1 MISLPASKKSKSKSK
16 SKLSLSIDIE
26 TSAPIPVTKVGAFK
40 YAEQPDLQIVCMAW
54 KLGSTPIQLWDVL
67 SGESMPAQVLDHVS
81 NGGLINAF
89 NAGFEM
95 SVLSNHAGRGIGW
108 PRTKVSQWRDTAAKV
123 ASHGLPRSL
132 GNAAIALPGIP
143 HKDEAGKK
151 VMLALSKP
159 AGLAKA
165 TPEQLAIL
173 HNYCKNDVLVEYS
186 IDQVL
191 PKLPDIEQQLW
202 ELDYLI
208 NKRGILIDLPLVRQI
223 AALIEKYTSS
233 KIARC
238 IELTGARPSQR
249 KVVMAWCEDQGYL
262 LNGYTADDI
271 TDALKDKDCP
281 APVVEVLQIRQA
293 TAFAAVK
300 KYAAFENGACADG
313 RLRGMFL
320 YHGAA
325 TGRWTGRG
333 AQLHNLSRPV
343 LLKKPEQLEDAIKR
357 IQEARYPVDLDK
369 HVLVAFKDLVRSVLI
384 AKPGCVFDVSDF
396 SSIEARVLG
405 WMAND
410 PIYQR
415 AFAEELDLYV
425 VTAAMIYGIPMDQI
439 DDDQRWLGKT
449 CVLGLGY
456 AMGLKKFI
464 ETVAKSGRVV
474 PDALLAKAHAAYRA
488 TYKPI
493 VSLWYAFGD
502 AAIKAMRTGAI
513 QRVGKCMLGFVKRG
527 AVEFLYTQLPSG
539 RRIAYYM
546 PEIKAMMTPWGEMRE
561 GFTCLALNEKTKQL
575 DRSQIHGGLLAQHA
589 TQSIA
594 RDLLA
599 DALLRS
605 KKLDVVGHVHDEIL
619 EERPVGQ
626 TSVLAGLMSIAPSWA
641 PGLYIKAHGF
651 ESARYRK

>member
-1 MISLPASKKSKSKSK
+1 MTQSLN
-16 SKLSLSIDIE
+16 IDIE
-26 TSAPIPVTKVGAFK
+26 TSALVPVTKVGAFK
-40 YAEQPDLQIVCMAW
+40 YAEQPSLRIVCMAW
-54 KLGSTPIQLWDVL
+54 KLGDAPVQLWDVL
-67 SGESMPAQVLDHVS
+67 SGASIPTQIEAHLRA
-81 NGGLINAF
+81 GGLIKAF

-95 SVLSNHAGRGIGW
+95 SVLSNHAGKAIGW
-108 PRTKVSQWRDTAAKV
+108 PKTKISQWRDTAAKV

-143 HKDEAGKK
+143 LKDEAGKK
-151 VMLALSKP
+151 VMLALSKL

-173 HNYCKNDVLVEYS
+173 HSYCKNDVVVEDA
-186 IDQVL
+186 IDKVL
-191 PKLPDIEQQLW
+191 PELHATEQRMW
-202 ELDYLI
+202 ELDYVI
-208 NKRGILIDLPLVRQI
+208 NRRGILVDLPLVRQI
-223 AALIEKYTSS
+223 AALIEKYTST
-233 KIARC
+233 KIKRC
-238 IELTGARPSQR
+238 IELTGAKPSQR
-249 KVVMAWCEDQGYL
+249 KVVMDWCAAQGYEL
-262 LNGYTADDI
+262 EGYTAAHI
-271 TDALKDKDCP
+271 TEALADPKCP
-281 APVVEVLQIRQA
+281 AQVVEVLQIRQA

-343 LLKKPEQLEDAIKR
+343 LLKKPEQLEEAIKR
-357 IQEARYPVDLDK
+357 IQAGSYPVDLDK
-369 HVLVAFKDLVRSVLI
+369 QVLVAFKDLVRSVLI
-384 AKPGCVFDVSDF
+384 AKHGYIFDVSDF

-410 PIYQR
+410 PIYQK

-474 PDALLAKAHAAYRA
+474 PDALMAKAHAAYRS

-493 VSLWYAFGD
+493 VSLWYKFGD
-502 AAIKAMRTGAI
+502 AAITAMTTGAI
-513 QRVGKCMLGFVKRG
+513 QRVGKCIIGFVKRG
-527 AVEFLYTQLPSG
+527 DVEFLYTQLPSG

-546 PEIKAMMTPWGEMRE
+546 PKIQAMMTPWGEMRE

-589 TQSIA
+589 TQAIA

-599 DALLRS
+599 DSLLRT
-605 KKLDVVGHVHDEIL
+605 KTLDVVGHVHDEIL
-619 EERPVGQ
+619 EEREAGKV
-626 TSVLAGLMSIAPSWA
+626 SVLADVMSVAPAWA

-651 ESARYRK
+651 ESVRYRK